1 MGFNVGGWAVLGPWT
16 LGVFVKLLRDST
28 RAAGTCTEAWYKDE
42 NFPCLLEFHVA
53 ASGFTSCLFL

>member
-28 RAAGTCTEAWYKDE
+28 RAAGTCTEA
-42 NFPCLLEFHVA
+42 
-53 ASGFTSCLFL
+53 